1 MGIDERGDELEMF
14 PLFGMLNEWIEMQV
28 KAGRIP
34 PIIPHLHQHEKMAG
48 QKDKPWISSQ
58 I

>member
-14 PLFGMLNEWIEMQV
+14 PFVWYAEWIEMQV